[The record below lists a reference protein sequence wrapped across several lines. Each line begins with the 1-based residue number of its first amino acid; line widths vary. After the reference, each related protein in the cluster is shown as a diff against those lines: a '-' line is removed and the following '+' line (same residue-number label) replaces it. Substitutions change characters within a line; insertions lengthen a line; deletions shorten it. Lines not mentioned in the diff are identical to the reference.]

1 MVVLVFVFHF
11 GYAFFRLFAG
21 IQRSIDRGAAFCR
34 CRTSCRWAPLWP
46 RRRSNHSTLCKPF
59 LFLDLN
65 FTFASLIRISQLTES
80 GIYRH
85 WIGEIFVLN
94 DKSTRTTRIG
104 SDFEALQTKHFHG
117 LSALFGIGMFFAAI
131 SACIEFVK
139 NKSN

>member
-1 MVVLVFVFHF
+1 MHSSVSSQVSNALSIEAQLSAAAVLRAAGHLF
-11 GYAFFRLFAG
+11 GPVDDRLV
-21 IQRSIDRGAAFCR
+21 QRCVS
-34 CRTSCRWAPLWP
+34 
-46 RRRSNHSTLCKPF
+46 HF